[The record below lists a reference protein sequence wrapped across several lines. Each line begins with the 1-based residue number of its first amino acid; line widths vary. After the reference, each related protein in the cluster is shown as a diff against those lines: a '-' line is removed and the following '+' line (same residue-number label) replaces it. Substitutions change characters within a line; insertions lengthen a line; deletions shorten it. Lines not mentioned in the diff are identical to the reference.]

1 MNGTFE
7 FLDYLIFGLY
17 AITILAIGLWVSRD
31 KDGKQKNAEDYFL
44 ASKSLPWWAVGTSLI
59 AANISAEQ
67 FIGMSGSGFALG
79 LAIASYEWM
88 AAITLLVVG
97 KYFLPIFIEKG
108 LYTIPEFIEKRFSTN
123 LKTILAIFW
132 IALFV
137 FVNLTTVLFLGG
149 KALDTI
155 IGVGDGSI
163 LLNSII
169 GLGLFAAAY
178 SLWGGLASVAWTDV
192 IQVVILIFGGLLM
205 TYFALANVTDSGS
218 FIDGMKYVYEKAPER
233 FSMILSKGEIIKPN
247 GGDAWWDLPGLA
259 VLIGGIWV
267 ANLYYWGFNQYI
279 IQRTLAAKSLA
290 EGQKGIVFAAFLK
303 LIIPVIVVLP
313 GIIAYVMNLDDSGV
327 LTAASVD
334 PGFIGAAGNIAND
347 NAAPWLI
354 KNFIPVGVKGLILAA
369 LAAAIVSS
377 LASMLNSTS
386 TIFTMDIYRSHF
398 NKNASDA
405 QMVFVGRITAVVA
418 LIIAIIIAPQLGSLG
433 QVFIFIQEYTGVV
446 SPGILAVFLM
456 GLFYKKATNNAA
468 IWGAILSI
476 PIAMYFKVAPTGWS
490 DASIF
495 VELPFMHQMGYTCI
509 ATLAVIAL
517 ISYLDGNKDMDD
529 YDNIMNDLSLNP
541 NSIPLLAGEVV
552 HADQNGK
559 CADMNLIIA
568 SLPDVIPKAHI
579 ISSSGCNAHEDNVHF
594 NSEGYRE
601 LGKRYAHKMISL
613 LENKEIED

>member
-1 MNGTFE
+1 MSGSFE
-7 FLDYLIFGLY
+7 LIDYLIFGLY
-17 AITILAIGLWVSRD
+17 AVTILSIGLWVSRD
-31 KDGKQKNAEDYFL
+31 KKGKQKNAEDYFL
-44 ASKSLPWWAVGTSLI
+44 ASKSLPWWAVGASLI

-97 KYFLPIFIEKG
+97 KYFLPIFIEK
-108 LYTIPEFIEKRFSTN
+108 RFSTN
-123 LKTILAIFW
+123 LKTILAVFW

-155 IGVGDGSI
+155 VGVGDGSI
-163 LLNSII
+163 ILNSII
-169 GLGLFAAAY
+169 GLSLFALAY

-205 TYFALANVTDSGS
+205 TYFALTNVTDSGGV
-218 FIDGMKYVYEKAPER
+218 IDGLKYVFEKAPER
-233 FSMILSKGEIIKPN
+233 FSMILSKGEIITPN
-247 GGDAWWDLPGLA
+247 GRDAWFDLPGIA
-259 VLIGGIWV
+259 VLIGGMWV

-290 EGQKGIVFAAFLK
+290 EGQKGIAFAAFLK

-313 GIIAYVMNLDDSGV
+313 GIIAYVMNLDDTGM

-334 PGFIGAAGNIAND
+334 PGFIYSDGSFAND

-354 KNFIPVGVKGLILAA
+354 KNFIPAGVKGLILAA

-386 TIFTMDIYRSHF
+386 TIFTMDIYKSHF

-405 QMVFVGRITAVVA
+405 KMVTVGRITVVVA
-418 LIIAIIIAPQLGSLG
+418 LLIAILIAPQLEGLG
-433 QVFIFIQEYTGVV
+433 QEYTGVV

-476 PIAMYFKVAPTGWS
+476 PIAMYFKVAPKGWS

-495 VELPFMHQMGYTCI
+495 IDLPFMHQMGYTCI
-509 ATLAVIAL
+509 ATLAVIAI
-517 ISYLDGNKDMDD
+517 ISYLEGNNDD
-529 YDNIMNDLSLNP
+529 PKGINLTKKLFSTDSTFNIAAFGV
-541 NSIPLLAGEVV
+541 LLITAF
-552 HADQNGK
+552 
-559 CADMNLIIA
+559 L
-568 SLPDVIPKAHI
+568 
-579 ISSSGCNAHEDNVHF
+579 
-594 NSEGYRE
+594 
-601 LGKRYAHKMISL
+601 YAMFW
-613 LENKEIED
+613 

>member
-17 AITILAIGLWVSRD
+17 AVTILTIGLWVSRD

-398 NKNASDA
+398 NKNATDS
-405 QMVFVGRITAVVA
+405 QMVSVGRITAVVA

-476 PIAMYFKVAPTGWS
+476 PIAMYFKVAPKGWS

-495 VELPFMHQMGYTCI
+495 VELPFMHQMGYTCLV
-509 ATLAVIAL
+509 TLALIAL
-517 ISYLDGNKDMDD
+517 ISYLDGNKDDSKGINLTKKLFATNNTF
-529 YDNIMNDLSLNP
+529 NIGAFS
-541 NSIPLLAGEVV
+541 VV
-552 HADQNGK
+552 
-559 CADMNLIIA
+559 LITA
-568 SLPDVIPKAHI
+568 FL
-579 ISSSGCNAHEDNVHF
+579 
-594 NSEGYRE
+594 
-601 LGKRYAHKMISL
+601 YAMFW
-613 LENKEIED
+613 